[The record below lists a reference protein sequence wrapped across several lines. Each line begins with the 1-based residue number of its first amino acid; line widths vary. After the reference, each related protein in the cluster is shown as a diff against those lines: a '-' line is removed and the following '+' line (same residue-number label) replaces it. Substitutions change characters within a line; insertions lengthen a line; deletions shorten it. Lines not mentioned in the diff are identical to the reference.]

1 MQHHSVVHKA
11 AGTANAAYAI
21 ALACVLGYHLA
32 TSVWDDVQRRREQ
45 RKNKKNLNQ
54 TPGR

>member
-21 ALACVLGYHLA
+21 ALACVLGYHLV
-32 TSVWDDVQRRREQ
+32 TNVWDDVQKRREQ
-45 RKNKKNLNQ
+45 RKNKKTSHQ
-54 TPGR
+54 TSGR